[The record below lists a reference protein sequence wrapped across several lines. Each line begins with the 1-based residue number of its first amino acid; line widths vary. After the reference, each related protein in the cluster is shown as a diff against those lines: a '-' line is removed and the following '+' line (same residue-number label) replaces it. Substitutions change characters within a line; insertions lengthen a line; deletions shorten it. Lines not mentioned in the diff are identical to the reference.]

1 MTLLLLLMHLL
12 RPEPLFGSLLLMGAG
27 PGNGVHVP
35 VAEVT
40 TFDFSALD
48 AADFVTGAA
57 GKYLLLSV
65 VNDPARYAGWF
76 RVDDQ
81 ETEPVVAGATA
92 YAVVFD
98 GVAVGGVV
106 TITQEDEGPVLD
118 AEEGTTEVT
127 VTVTVQ
133 GA

>member
-1 MTLLLLLMHLL
+1 
-12 RPEPLFGSLLLMGAG
+12 
-27 PGNGVHVP
+27 
-35 VAEVT
+35 
-40 TFDFSALD
+40 
-48 AADFVTGAA
+48 
-57 GKYLLLSV
+57 
-65 VNDPARYAGWF
+65 
-76 RVDDQ
+76 
-81 ETEPVVAGATA
+81 VVAGATA
-92 YAVVFD
+92 YAVVDLATGDDAGDIAAAFAAVFD